1 VPNKKQVKLEL
12 SMNKRWLRR
21 LKFDG
26 TLNGQN
32 MGLYGEINSSL
43 FCFWKLSYSKDNMKD
58 VNTPKYR

>member
-26 TLNGQN
+26 TLNGLN
-32 MGLYGEINSSL
+32 MGLYGEINSGL
-43 FCFWKLSYSKDNMKD
+43 FRF
-58 VNTPKYR
+58 